1 VTASLVIVT
10 KIRTVQEEVT
20 ETLAL
25 LKFIALE
32 MIVGSV
38 ENSCEYLA
46 ASTELITSSHDE

>member
-32 MIVGSV
+32 MIVS
-38 ENSCEYLA
+38 
-46 ASTELITSSHDE
+46 